1 MWCRENGNYGI
12 PMVKWEIVQAP
23 KKVGGLGVGDAVLRN
38 TALLFKWW
46 WRFSK
51 EDCPL
56 WKKIV
61 CSCNKLN
68 PDVMLATQPLPV
80 KGGPWKD
87 ICQLNIKEPRI
98 RDKVVSGLVMEVGNG
113 MQTRFWEDNWVQG
126 GTLKGSHP
134 RLYSISSQQGLVIG
148 ECGFW
153 DGLDWI
159 WNFQWRRALFQWEL
173 ELVNQ
178 LHERL
183 RPVRL
188 SSGREDN
195 VVWKFENKGIFS
207 TSSVIQAIQ
216 AETLSAEITSYS
228 FTSSI
233 WKGFVPPRIE
243 LFGWFVLV
251 GRVNTKERLTK
262 LGVNILG
269 DSMCVLCTKELESVE
284 HLFLRCEV
292 TWQVWCKW
300 LRLLGREW
308 VIPGTVKEMF
318 ESWHGMHNRQQGKK
332 MWMSVFF
339 AVIWNIW
346 LERNAR
352 IFKNAR
358 ASLEVI
364 HTRTLMSYTEWSGGD
379 PGGG

>member
-1 MWCRENGNYGI
+1 MEFSMEEGVV
-12 PMVKWEIVQAP
+12 PM
-23 KKVGGLGVGDAVLRN
+23 GV
-38 TALLFKWW
+38 
-46 WRFSK
+46 
-51 EDCPL
+51 
-56 WKKIV
+56 
-61 CSCNKLN
+61 
-68 PDVMLATQPLPV
+68 
-80 KGGPWKD
+80 
-87 ICQLNIKEPRI
+87 
-98 RDKVVSGLVMEVGNG
+98 
-113 MQTRFWEDNWVQG
+113 
-126 GTLKGSHP
+126 
-134 RLYSISSQQGLVIG
+134 
-148 ECGFW
+148 
-153 DGLDWI
+153 
-159 WNFQWRRALFQWEL
+159 

-207 TSSVIQAIQ
+207 TSSVIHAIQ
-216 AETLSAEITSYS
+216 AETLSTEITSYS

-262 LGVNILG
+262 IGVNILG

-284 HLFLRCEV
+284 HLFLKCEV

-300 LRLLGREW
+300 LRSLGREW
-308 VIPGTVKEMF
+308 VTPETVKELF
-318 ESWHGMHNRQQGKK
+318 ESWHGMHNRQQGQK
-332 MWMSVFF
+332 MWMTVFF
-339 AVIWNIW
+339 VVISNIW

-364 HTRTLMSYTEWSGGD
+364 HTRTVTSYTEWSGGD